1 VSTEL
6 HRPSDLQ
13 QERIA
18 YRRGKAIRS
27 VLLAAGST
35 AVVGVLLVVAV
46 TGSPGWDRVKGSFF
60 SWQIAK
66 ESFPAVVEGLWLNIR
81 MLVVCA
87 VLALALG
94 LLIAVLRTLRGP
106 VFFPVRAMATLY
118 TYAFRGV
125 PLIIVIYLFAFGI
138 PGLRLQGTPNV
149 YVLGGAALVVTYGA
163 YLAEVFRAGIE
174 SVHPSQLAA
183 ARSLGLTYRQTMR
196 HVVLPQAVRRV
207 APPLLNDTVALQ
219 KDVGLVSL
227 AGPIDA
233 VRAAQ
238 IATAENFNYTPYI
251 VAAVLFVLLALP
263 LIAVTDWV
271 AIDKVR
277 KVFGASV
284 VLDDLRLAVDEH
296 QVVALIGAS
305 GSGKSTLLR
314 CVNLLE
320 QIDDGAIH
328 LDGEDITDPRVNPD
342 EVRQR
347 IGMVFQSYNLFPH
360 MTVLDNITLA
370 PTRVHR
376 KAAGEAREQAMEW
389 LNRVGL
395 GDKSGSYPDRLSGG
409 QQQRVAIV
417 RALVNSP
424 RLLLLDEVT
433 SALDPELVGEVLTMI
448 RDLKDEGMTMVL
460 ATHEMGFARQVAD
473 QVVFLDGGRVLESG
487 PPARVLGDPTE
498 PRTRQFLARIIEAGR
513 L

>member
-1 VSTEL
+1 VTI
-6 HRPSDLQ
+6 SDIQ
-13 QERIA
+13 RGRIA

-35 AVVGVLLVVAV
+35 AVVGVLLVFAV

-60 SWQIAK
+60 SWKIAK
-66 ESFPAVVEGLWLNIR
+66 QSLPAVLDGLWLNIR

-87 VLALALG
+87 LLALALG
-94 LLIAVLRTLRGP
+94 LVIAVLRTLRGP

-263 LIAVTDWV
+263 LIAVTDW
-271 AIDKVR
+271 AT
-277 KVFGASV
+277 
-284 VLDDLRLAVDEH
+284 LRAARR
-296 QVVALIGAS
+296 QNA
-305 GSGKSTLLR
+305 GS
-314 CVNLLE
+314 
-320 QIDDGAIH
+320 
-328 LDGEDITDPRVNPD
+328 
-342 EVRQR
+342 
-347 IGMVFQSYNLFPH
+347 
-360 MTVLDNITLA
+360 
-370 PTRVHR
+370 
-376 KAAGEAREQAMEW
+376 
-389 LNRVGL
+389 
-395 GDKSGSYPDRLSGG
+395 
-409 QQQRVAIV
+409 
-417 RALVNSP
+417 
-424 RLLLLDEVT
+424 
-433 SALDPELVGEVLTMI
+433 
-448 RDLKDEGMTMVL
+448 
-460 ATHEMGFARQVAD
+460 
-473 QVVFLDGGRVLESG
+473 
-487 PPARVLGDPTE
+487 
-498 PRTRQFLARIIEAGR
+498 
-513 L
+513 